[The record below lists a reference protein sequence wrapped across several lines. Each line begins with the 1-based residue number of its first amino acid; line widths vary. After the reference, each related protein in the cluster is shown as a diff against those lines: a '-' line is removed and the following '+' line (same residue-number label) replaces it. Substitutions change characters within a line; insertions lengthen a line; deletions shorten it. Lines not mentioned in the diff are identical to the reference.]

1 MCIFNEG
8 SLYGILIT
16 QVDGTYEYNDGDI
29 VLKDFVITSPFIK
42 ATLSGNLDK
51 NKEMNFK
58 FKADEILI
66 DKLQVDLPY
75 PVSGKQALMVF

>member
-1 MCIFNEG
+1 MCIFYEG

-42 ATLSGNLDK
+42 ATYLV
-51 NKEMNFK
+51 
-58 FKADEILI
+58 I
-66 DKLQVDLPY
+66 
-75 PVSGKQALMVF
+75 